1 MGKTVALRKE
11 EETLRHEL
19 TAEDLAEQGRK
30 VLEIK
35 NTIMKDG
42 VHYGTINGCKKPS
55 LFKPGAEKLCAAF
68 ILKPE
73 FQTSSMEDPERTIN
87 WQKYD
92 YKTRKQVSGTT
103 QGFINYESNCTLVHI
118 PTGEVWA
125 KNVGGNCN
133 NFEDKYRSQNPYNLM
148 NTVEKMAEKRA
159 LVAAVLMGTALSDLF
174 TQDIEDMAYFN
185 GENTAEVEPR
195 KVPAKD
201 KPKKKASKPKPQPSG
216 KSEDGENSVRL
227 ATDKQVDYIKTMI
240 GKKKIPESDFFDVWV
255 EDFENFQGIPFH
267 KVNDVLAW
275 IRDR

>member
-1 MGKTVALRKE
+1 MGKAVALRKE
-11 EETLRHEL
+11 EQTPRHEL

-42 VHYGTINGCKKPS
+42 VHYGSINGGKKPS

-68 ILKPE
+68 MLKPE

-87 WQKYD
+87 WEKYD

-103 QGFINYESNCTLVHI
+103 QGFINYDSSCTLVHI

-201 KPKKKASKPKPQPSG
+201 KPKKKASKPKPQAPV
-216 KSEDGENSVRL
+216 KSEDGQNSVRL
-227 ATDKQVDYIKTMI
+227 ATDKQVAYIKTMI
-240 GKKKIPESDFFDVWV
+240 GKQKIPELDFFSVWV
-255 EDFENFQGIPFH
+255 EDFDHWEGIPFH
-267 KVNDVLAW
+267 KVNDILAW
-275 IRDR
+275 IREQ

>member
-19 TAEDLAEQGRK
+19 TAEDLAEQARK

-185 GENTAEVEPR
+185 GENTPEVEPR
-195 KVPAKD
+195 KVAAKD
-201 KPKKKASKPKPQPSG
+201 KPKKKASKPKPQASV
-216 KSEDGENSVRL
+216 KSEDGENSIRL

-240 GKKKIPESDFFDVWV
+240 GKQKIPELDFFSVWV
-255 EDFENFQGIPFH
+255 EDFDHWEGIPFH
-267 KVNDVLAW
+267 KVNDILAW
-275 IRDR
+275 IRQQ